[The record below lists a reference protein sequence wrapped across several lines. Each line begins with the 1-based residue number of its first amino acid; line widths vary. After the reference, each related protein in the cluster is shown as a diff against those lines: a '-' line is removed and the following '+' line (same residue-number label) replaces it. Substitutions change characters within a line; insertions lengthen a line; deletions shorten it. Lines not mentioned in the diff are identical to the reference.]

1 MKTNSHHVSIF
12 LILAVLL
19 SASACNKS
27 SKNGTSLQSFTIVEE
42 ETLRLP
48 LDSTTSQTAR
58 YLQLVNDSTLAFL
71 NEPTYEICIYSL
83 TNPSC
88 KDRIKIYREG
98 PNAVNGIDAF
108 FIQSPDS
115 IWLYATWG
123 KRIFLIDREGTLLDK
138 FALPPTDETGSTKHS
153 VYPYPQTT
161 TPYVVKDGIHFL
173 QGMDG
178 IATPNRLAGASL
190 IYDSR
195 NGEMRTGSTYPKAYG
210 DKDEISDKWSVFGE
224 RQTYSH
230 ITPDNRIITSFPASD
245 SLYVWDTHSDKT
257 TVYMA
262 DFSSRPE
269 IVSSVG
275 PDKETS
281 LKNFIKGFKY
291 GAILYDPYN
300 KLYYRLFR
308 AAGSVDDKDLDNSL
322 LHKPMGMVILDESLK
337 KVGET
342 MLPDGGYYPA
352 DAFVNSDGLHIVT
365 YSDDDDFMT
374 LKVLKVANK

>member
-1 MKTNSHHVSIF
+1 MKTNSHHILIF
-12 LILAVLL
+12 LISAVLL

-27 SKNGTSLQSFTIVEE
+27 SKNGTSLQTFAIVEE

-48 LDSTTSQTAR
+48 LDSTTSQSTKHM
-58 YLQLVNDSTLAFL
+58 QLVNDSTLAFL
-71 NEPTYEICIYSL
+71 NKPTSEICIYSL

-88 KDRIKIYREG
+88 KDKIKIYEEG

-115 IWLYATWG
+115 IWLYASWG
-123 KRIFLIDREGTLLDK
+123 DKIFLLDHEGTLLDS

-153 VYPYPQTT
+153 VSPYPQTT
-161 TPYVVKDGIHFL
+161 SPYVVKDGIHFL

-195 NGEMRTGSTYPKAYG
+195 NGELRTGSTYPKVYG
-210 DKDEISDKWSVFGE
+210 DKDEIQNKWSTFGE

-230 ITPDNRIITSFPASD
+230 ITPDNRVITSFPASD

-257 TVYMA
+257 TAYMA

-269 IVSSVG
+269 IVSSLG
-275 PDKETS
+275 ADNETFK
-281 LKNFIKGFKY
+281 KNYIKGFKY

-308 AAGSVDDKDLDNSL
+308 TKGNVNEKDLDNSL
-322 LHKPMGMVILDESLK
+322 LHKPMGMVILDDSLK
-337 KVGET
+337 KIGET
-342 MLPDGGYYPA
+342 MLPDDAYYPA
-352 DAFVNSDGLHIVT
+352 HAFVNSEGLHIKT

-374 LKVLKVANK
+374 FKVLKVANK